1 MPYYTTGL
9 EPLFEKLAAPA
20 VLKPLTGGNRLKRV
34 PLKDLKNPVTGQKPQ
49 LGAITQRNVP
59 PGPQNTN
66 APLPRPTKYDTVMR
80 GGRTV
85 RDVNPV
91 PTRPGG
97 ANTKRTGAPT
107 RVEKNPTPTRG
118 GGAATQRMSGAPTVV
133 AKKPR
138 PAARTQAGGAAT
150 QRMSGTP
157 TQVSGAPRGMQGAPT
172 VQTPA
177 VAMTDRMAGGA
188 PTLAGGAATQQMR
201 APLVRPSGNAT
212 QVTPAGSVTRV
223 GGPSGTPTV
232 QMAGVGAPPAAA
244 NKTIQMVGENA
255 PPKFQDKANRGS
267 GLTPAETDTIK
278 ATQAGGGDTP
288 GGAEE
293 ARKRWGL
300 GKKLLVGT
308 GAGLG
313 AATLGA
319 GWLAKKEHDR
329 DLQHQGLAYA
339 PVSGTAGTS
348 GLY

>member
-1 MPYYTTGL
+1 MPYFTTGL
-9 EPLFEKLAAPA
+9 EPLLEKLAAPA
-20 VLKPLTGGNRLKRV
+20 VLKPLTGAQRLKQV
-34 PLKDLKNPVTGQKPQ
+34 PLKDLTNPVTGQKPQ
-49 LGAITQRNVP
+49 LGAITQRSVS

-66 APLPRPTKYDTVMR
+66 APLPRPTKYDTVMP

-91 PTRPGG
+91 PTR
-97 ANTKRTGAPT
+97 
-107 RVEKNPTPTRG
+107 G
-118 GGAATQRMSGAPTVV
+118 GGAATQRMSGTPTGVT
-133 AKKPR
+133 KPPR

-157 TQVSGAPRGMQGAPT
+157 TQASGAPRGMQGAPT

-177 VAMTDRMAGGA
+177 AAMADRMAGGT

-232 QMAGVGAPPAAA
+232 QMAGVGAPPPAA
-244 NKTIQMVGENA
+244 NKTVQMVGENA

-267 GLTPAETDTIK
+267 GLTPTPTETDTTK
-278 ATQAGGGDTP
+278 AIQASGNDTP
-288 GGAEE
+288 SGAEE
-293 ARKRWGL
+293 ARKRWGI
-300 GKKLLVGT
+300 GKRVGVGV

-313 AATLGA
+313 LATAGGLYAAHRERQEDQ
-319 GWLAKKEHDR
+319 KYR
-329 DLQHQGLAYA
+329 GLAYSPMA
-339 PVSGTAGTS
+339 GTAGTS